1 MSLFLY
7 NMLSEPSYG
16 HFVILSQGHAFH
28 PNGHISETGPQNKK
42 KLKKRKCPLF
52 FDLRYDHFFFWSS
65 GCKVRAI
72 VSGRNCQYLGSW
84 ATNKK
89 SKDTL
94 LSQTLKVEEKKVT
107 LVFWFVAQEPR
118 YGLCIIFH
126 VFPFDATLWKKGG
139 LGGALPSHLGVWNFT
154 WCLSSYRRM
163 GKHTELNSNPT
174 FVFFAPAIPIYPI

>member
-1 MSLFLY
+1 MCRERNFFF
-7 NMLSEPSYG
+7 ERTIG
-16 HFVILSQGHAFH
+16 HFLSSTFKVWESKVSLLLWFVAQE
-28 PNGHISETGPQNKK
+28 PRYND
-42 KLKKRKCPLF
+42 LF
-52 FDLRYDHFFFWSS
+52 FRSS
-65 GCKVRAI
+65 GCKVQAI
-72 VSGRNCQYLGSW
+72 TSGRNCQYLSSL
-84 ATNKK
+84 ATNQK

-139 LGGALPSHLGVWNFT
+139 LGGALPSNLGVWNFT

-174 FVFFAPAIPIYPI
+174 FGFFGPP